1 MKRAWLLVVALV
13 LLSFG
18 WGLAQEKTQITFWH
32 AMGGWR
38 IEVLERM
45 AADFNAIFPQYEVV
59 PEFKGGY
66 RDVLNAAVAAAKTGA
81 PPGVVQIFEVGTRMA
96 IDAGIFEPAQKV
108 IEECGLEVD
117 WSQYIPA
124 TMSYYTIDGVV
135 YSFPFNSSNP
145 ILYYNKD
152 IFEKAGIELP
162 RKPTF
167 EDIYEAA
174 KKIVEGGYATYGI
187 TWPVHSWFIEQWFA
201 EQGQDLVDNEN
212 GQAGRPTQTYL
223 LSDAAKRI
231 FEWWGYLYK
240 DGLYA
245 PTSFE
250 AWGEAKRNFL
260 AQETAMLIYSTS
272 DVANMRAQA
281 LEAGFHVATAY
292 FPVPAD
298 VERHGVIIGGGSLW
312 IAKDLTPEQKKAA
325 AEFVLWM
332 SSVAQTIRW
341 HQLTG
346 YFPIKL
352 TAIQALEEEGW
363 YRRFPDFRTAM
374 DQLQETVVCP
384 ATKGAKI
391 GAFLEVREYIGKA
404 FYRMAELIDQGVSV
418 EEAAETALREAKEA
432 ADRAICEYR
441 EAIGEPCP

>member
-1 MKRAWLLVVALV
+1 MKRVCLLLVALV

-18 WGLAQEKTQITFWH
+18 WGLAQEKTQIAFWH

-38 IEVLERM
+38 IGVIERM
-45 AADFNAIFPQYEVV
+45 CADFNEIFPQYEVV
-59 PEFKGGY
+59 PEFKGSY
-66 RDVLNAAVAAAKTGA
+66 RDTLNAAIAAARAGA

-96 IDAGIFEPAQKV
+96 IDSGIFEPAQEV
-108 IEECGLEVD
+108 IEECGLDVD

-167 EDIYEAA
+167 KDIYEAA
-174 KKIVEGGYATYGI
+174 KKIVESGYATYGI
-187 TWPVHSWFIEQWFA
+187 TWPVHSWFVEQWLA

-231 FEWWGYLYK
+231 FIWWGKLYK
-240 DGLYA
+240 EGLYA

-260 AQETAMLIYSTS
+260 AQQAAMLIYSTS

-281 LEAGFHVATAY
+281 LDAGFHVRTAY
-292 FPVPAD
+292 FPVPAE

-325 AEFVLWM
+325 AEFVLWI

-352 TAIQALEEEGW
+352 TAVQALEEEGW
-363 YRRFPDFRTAM
+363 YKRFPDFRTAM

-391 GAFLEVREYIGKA
+391 GAFLEVREHIGKA
-404 FYRMAELIDQGVSV
+404 FYRMKELIDQGKSV
-418 EEAAETALREAKEA
+418 EEAAEIALKEAKA
-432 ADRAICEYR
+432 KADKAICEYR